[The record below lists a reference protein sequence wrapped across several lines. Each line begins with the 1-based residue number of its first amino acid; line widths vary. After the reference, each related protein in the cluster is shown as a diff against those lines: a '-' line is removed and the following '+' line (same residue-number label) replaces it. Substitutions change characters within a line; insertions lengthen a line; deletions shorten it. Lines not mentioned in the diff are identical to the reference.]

1 MKNRILFLILF
12 AFSFS
17 SFSQKKVPL
26 EKSYVDS
33 LVNSIEIK
41 LSNEM
46 NIKNE
51 LVISDINKF
60 VDLLASNSKNNI
72 NLESKLNSR
81 IDNSLLIIDSLV
93 IANNNL
99 NERLTELIE
108 KYNSNLKQEISGVLE
123 KTGLLDEKTERLNT
137 YISKSNSKISS
148 NSKSLA
154 STNSNL
160 TMLSDDLEDKGQKGI
175 IAVGVSLILIL
186 IVYILLNNKWNN
198 ETKKISLKQKEV
210 LEKQVEDSQKL
221 ADWLSEKSSSEL
233 SSKSD
238 DTDHSFAKRV
248 ADEIVRMST
257 NLSRMDDS
265 IRGFKQLS
273 ASVRKLIQSLSI
285 NEYEI
290 VELLNKPYSSGMNLE
305 ANFVFNEEI
314 EKGSQIITR
323 IIKPQINYKGKMIQG
338 AQVEVSQN
346 D

>member
-12 AFSFS
+12 ALSFS

-99 NERLTELIE
+99 SERLTELIE

-123 KTGLLDEKTERLNT
+123 KTGLLDEKTELLNT
-137 YISKSNSKISS
+137 NISKSNSKISS
-148 NSKSLA
+148 NSRSLA
-154 STNSNL
+154 SANTNL
-160 TMLSDDLEDKGQKGI
+160 TKLSDDLEDKGQKGI
-175 IAVGVSLILIL
+175 IAIVVSLLLIF
-186 IVYILLNNKWNN
+186 IVYILLNKKWNS
-198 ETKKISLKQKEV
+198 ETKKLSLKQKEV

>member
-12 AFSFS
+12 ALSFS

-72 NLESKLNSR
+72 NSESKLNSR

-123 KTGLLDEKTERLNT
+123 KTGLLDEKTELLNT